1 MLDVHLHRR
10 MAQALHAEQT
20 EAMQLKNGSAL
31 DNSQSQY
38 IEYDFE
44 HHSGYNIARGGG
56 QGGNVGRIF
65 ESSVNNADV
74 KLEGAGGHNYIFKG
88 SVKNSHIRIKG
99 VGGSNYIFQGAVTN
113 SDIWVESSGAS
124 NVIFQGSVNNSDVR
138 IEGAGDSL
146 CIFQRS
152 VNNSSIKDRGHLADS
167 RFIFIG
173 STANTKVSYR
183 QVSRQ
188 ERQ

>member
-1 MLDVHLHRR
+1 MVDVHLHRR

-20 EAMQLKNGSAL
+20 KAMQLKNGSAL

-44 HHSGYNIARGGG
+44 HHSGYNIARER

-65 ESSVNNADV
+65 ENSVNNADV

-88 SVKNSHIRIKG
+88 YVKNSHIRIKG

-113 SDIWVESSGAS
+113 TDIWVESSGAS
-124 NVIFQGSVNNSDVR
+124 NIIFQGSVNNSDLR
-138 IEGAGDSL
+138 IEGAGGSL

-152 VNNSSIKDRGHLADS
+152 VNNSSIKDGGHLVDS

-173 STANTKVSYR
+173 STANTIVSYR